1 MEDLDIA
8 SDADDN
14 TPYMSAG
21 NIDEVIDSLGQI
33 GKTWFKR
40 FKDNLFKKSAEKCHL
55 LVNSCNMNVRRFEI
69 KKKLHESCL
78 GIIYSD
84 KFSSFEW
91 TLGKRWLYLNTP
103 SKLSGTSSS
112 DA

>member
-33 GKTWFKR
+33 GKT
-40 FKDNLFKKSAEKCHL
+40 
-55 LVNSCNMNVRRFEI
+55 
-69 KKKLHESCL
+69 
-78 GIIYSD
+78 
-84 KFSSFEW
+84 
-91 TLGKRWLYLNTP
+91 
-103 SKLSGTSSS
+103 
-112 DA
+112 